1 MGKFSSANDRD
12 IDFFA
17 FLFFFTE
24 ELELRDSSM
33 RESFSVMYRFML
45 RVFLPLPALKG
56 RLIVSYIF

>member
-1 MGKFSSANDRD
+1 MGKFSSANDLD
-12 IDFFA
+12 IDLFP

-33 RESFSVMYRFML
+33 RESFSVMYLFIL